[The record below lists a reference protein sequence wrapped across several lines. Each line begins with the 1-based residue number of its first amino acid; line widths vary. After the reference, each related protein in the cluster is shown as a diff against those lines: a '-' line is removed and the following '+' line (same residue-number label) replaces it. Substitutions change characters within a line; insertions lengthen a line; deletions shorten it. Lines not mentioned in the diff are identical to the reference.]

1 MPRLTCH
8 YPGGYSGV
16 REPGGNPRLRLDLA
30 EGSSAEVSEAK
41 AAQLLRDFPGY
52 FTTDHAPAARAAAVE
67 TVPATGDDQAQEAAT
82 EPAAPADESTP
93 APAGRRGTRRKS

>member
-1 MPRLTCH
+1 MPFVTCH

-30 EGSSAEVSEAK
+30 EGETGEVSAEK

-52 FTTDHAPAARAAAVE
+52 FTTQEQPTPEAR
-67 TVPATGDDQAQEAAT
+67 
-82 EPAAPADESTP
+82 
-93 APAGRRGTRRKS
+93 RRGARRSDQ